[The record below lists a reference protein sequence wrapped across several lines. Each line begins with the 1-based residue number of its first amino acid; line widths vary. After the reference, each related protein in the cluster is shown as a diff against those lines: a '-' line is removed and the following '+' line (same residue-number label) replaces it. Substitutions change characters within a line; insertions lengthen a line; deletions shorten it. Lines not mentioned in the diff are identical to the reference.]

1 MNEPDTRSVS
11 ADIVIVGTGHGAAQA
26 AIALRQ
32 QGHEGTIMMIGR
44 DAVPPYERPPLSKE
58 YLAGDKPFERI
69 MIRPEQ
75 FWADKGV
82 ELRLGSPVSEID
94 PVRRT
99 VTLIDGS
106 TVGYR
111 KLIWAGGGDPR
122 RIPVPGANL
131 DRVFYVR
138 DKSDADAMMAALA
151 GGARRAV
158 VIGGGYI
165 GLEAAAVLRKLGC
178 EVTLLEALERVLARV
193 AGEPLSRF
201 YEAEHRRQGV
211 DVRLLQGVAEI
222 LGEGG
227 AVSGVRLDN
236 GETLACDMVVVG
248 IGIIPAVAPLIA
260 AGAAGSNGVDVDLYC
275 RTTLDDIYAI
285 GDCAAHA
292 NPFADNAVIRLES
305 VQNANDMAN
314 TAARAIMGDK
324 QPYHA
329 LPWFWSNQYDLKLQ
343 TAGLNLG
350 YDAAV
355 LRGDPEGRKFTVV
368 YMKDGRPIAFDC
380 VNTMKDYVQGRKL
393 LESGVERI
401 DPALLADPE
410 VPLKDLA

>member
-1 MNEPDTRSVS
+1 MCTSYHAPVWFKVGPVG
-11 ADIVIVGTGHGAAQA
+11 IV
-26 AIALRQ
+26 
-32 QGHEGTIMMIGR
+32 
-44 DAVPPYERPPLSKE
+44 
-58 YLAGDKPFERI
+58 
-69 MIRPEQ
+69 
-75 FWADKGV
+75 
-82 ELRLGSPVSEID
+82 
-94 PVRRT
+94 
-99 VTLIDGS
+99 
-106 TVGYR
+106 
-111 KLIWAGGGDPR
+111 
-122 RIPVPGANL
+122 
-131 DRVFYVR
+131 
-138 DKSDADAMMAALA
+138 
-151 GGARRAV
+151 
-158 VIGGGYI
+158 
-165 GLEAAAVLRKLGC
+165 
-178 EVTLLEALERVLARV
+178 ARV

-211 DVRLLQGVAEI
+211 DVRLSQGVAEI

-227 AVSGVRLDN
+227 MVSGVRLDN

-393 LESGVERI
+393 LESGVERV
-401 DPALLADPE
+401 DPALLSDPE